1 MKNLLE
7 GASGNNSI
15 LRSVVSMARPRD
27 KHHDRFV
34 ATSSNPLHRGDRRNG
49 NRLAGGTGRRR
60 RGTSRPSQRRPSRQP
75 PPRPLRWIARW
86 AFRSASSRTSRP
98 PSFPLSRPSRRFPR
112 TPWSASIRPR
122 STRPLARV
130 GPRALLWSSPF
141 ALLSARFGAPR
152 RSRQRH
158 ACGGRQQIL
167 RAPDD
172 VPRRPIA
179 PRSASRS
186 RP

>member
-60 RGTSRPSQRRPSRQP
+60 RGTSRPSQRRPR
-75 PPRPLRWIARW
+75 PRPLRWIARW
-86 AFRSASSRTSRP
+86 AFRSGIISDITATIVSTLRGRRGG
-98 PSFPLSRPSRRFPR
+98 FHGHHGGRRFGLDQR
-112 TPWSASIRPR
+112 
-122 STRPLARV
+122 
-130 GPRALLWSSPF
+130 G
-141 ALLSARFGAPR
+141 LSLGLGRGHFSGHH
-152 RSRQRH
+152 RSRSYPPVSGHLDVH
-158 ACGGRQQIL
+158 ASDTHAVGGNRFFEH
-167 RAPDD
+167 PDD